1 MTQASIPSNRE
12 DARKQIEQQLSRLQI
27 VDGVRR
33 AALPIAALGA
43 GIGIF
48 VAPVFPIAA
57 GAAAA
62 VVGLGELF
70 ARSQRKILDEQIKN
84 FELKYGTNEG
94 ATYSSS
100 ANTFTVGGGS

>member
-1 MTQASIPSNRE
+1 MTQASIPLDRE

-33 AALPIAALGA
+33 FALPIAAVGA
-43 GIGIF
+43 GIGVF
-48 VAPVFPIAA
+48 LPPVFPIAA
-57 GAAAA
+57 ATAVAA
-62 VVGLGELF
+62 VGLGELF
-70 ARSQRKILDEQIKN
+70 ARFQRKTLDEKIKR
-84 FELKYGTNEG
+84 FEGQFGANEA